1 MQKQLYNDYIQ
12 THFTQEKSS
21 QCRGFQILLILDQWV
36 ISFHAMVL
44 FGLGK
49 NLLSKSVLGRC
60 DVCTIALHI
69 QSTRVSYSRWSTKQ
83 SMKGCQSFDL
93 VKQKLES
100 TFNSGIEFAIGF
112 KQRASEQ
119 THNLTAISSH
129 SCFSLQGDFDCYVFF
144 VFCFYQ
150 NKTYSTQK
158 VKKTLKKI
166 WCANFIS
173 IIEFLFLVQ
182 II

>member
-83 SMKGCQSFDL
+83 SMKGCQSL
-93 VKQKLES
+93 TWLNK
-100 TFNSGIEFAIGF
+100 N
-112 KQRASEQ
+112 QRALSIPVSNSQ
-119 THNLTAISSH
+119 LVSSRGPQNRPTILRQ
-129 SCFSLQGDFDCYVFF
+129 FQVIAVFHCREILIVMF
-144 VFCFYQ
+144 FC
-150 NKTYSTQK
+150 
-158 VKKTLKKI
+158 VLLLL
-166 WCANFIS
+166 
-173 IIEFLFLVQ
+173 E
-182 II
+182 